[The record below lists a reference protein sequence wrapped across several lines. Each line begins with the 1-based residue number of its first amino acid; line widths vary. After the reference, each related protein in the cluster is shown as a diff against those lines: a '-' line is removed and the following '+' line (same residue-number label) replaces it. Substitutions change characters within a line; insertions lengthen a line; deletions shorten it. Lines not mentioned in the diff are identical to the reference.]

1 MRYTT
6 ANKQLSDKLECWI
19 NIRCD
24 SSNSESAGETNLSL
38 VVRKG
43 TCSSKHWAEK

>member
-24 SSNSESAGETNLSL
+24 VVTVVTLESAGETNELIA
-38 VVRKG
+38 
-43 TCSSKHWAEK
+43 SSTQRNL